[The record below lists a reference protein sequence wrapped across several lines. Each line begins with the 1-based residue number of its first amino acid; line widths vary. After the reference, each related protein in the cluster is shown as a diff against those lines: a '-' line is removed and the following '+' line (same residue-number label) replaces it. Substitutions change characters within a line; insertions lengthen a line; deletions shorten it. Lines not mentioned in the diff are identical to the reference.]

1 MKLINPSVELIQQ
14 APGLAGV
21 YKHIERCARTCYK
34 SEDKIT
40 EDSYKRMYDNLVQR
54 GHLAM
59 LEHGTVYLYYKE
71 CCYSNEDIAFMNKY
85 KSNPYSKVI
94 SLGCDDTRYPDG
106 TFHDI
111 MGGPATGDC
120 EYVITTNL
128 RVIVENHW
136 EDDLQYICEPTKFHE
151 KRITLK
157 FTTNIGVT
165 REGNRHR
172 TFPQPE
178 EFSVAEES
186 TRYCNYSNA
195 NKFGEDI
202 TFIKPTW
209 ISWRDLGEDDN
220 CKELILKDAID
231 VYSVDKQAGTYL
243 DSLIQSEEA
252 YKELI
257 NLGWPPQQ
265 AREVLPLATKSEIV
279 YTAFAS
285 DWKHWFDLRLY
296 GVTGKPHPNM
306 KQIAEL
312 AKEELV
318 KSNLW
323 NLIYPENERN

>member
-14 APGLAGV
+14 QPSLIGM

-34 SEDKIT
+34 T
-40 EDSYKRMYDNLVQR
+40 EDTITDNSYERLCDKLMKA

-59 LEHGTVYLYYKE
+59 FEHGTVYLKDISWSSSHLERYKT
-71 CCYSNEDIAFMNKY
+71 NKY
-85 KSNPYSKVI
+85 SKYNEVYLDKEEI
-94 SLGCDDTRYPDG
+94 EDG
-106 TFHDI
+106 NDYDVSYKY
-111 MGGPATGDC
+111 GY
-120 EYVITTNL
+120 YVTTNL
-128 RVIVENHW
+128 RVIIENHW
-136 EDDLQYICEPTKFHE
+136 EDDLQYICEPTEFHE

-186 TRYCNYSNA
+186 TRYCNYSNV

-202 TFIKPTW
+202 TFIKPVW
-209 ISWRDLGEDDN
+209 ISWEDLGQNNN

-231 VYSVDKQAGTYL
+231 IYSINKQAGTYL

-257 NLGWPPQQ
+257 NLGWAPQQ
-265 AREVLPLATKSEIV
+265 AREVLPLATKSEVV
-279 YTAFAS
+279 YTAFTS
-285 DWKHWFDLRLY
+285 DWKHWFDLRLF
-296 GVTGKPHPNM
+296 GTTGKPHPNM
-306 KQIAEL
+306 KEIAQLAQQEL
-312 AKEELV
+312 IKN
-318 KSNLW
+318 NLW
-323 NLIYPENERN
+323 NLIYFENERN